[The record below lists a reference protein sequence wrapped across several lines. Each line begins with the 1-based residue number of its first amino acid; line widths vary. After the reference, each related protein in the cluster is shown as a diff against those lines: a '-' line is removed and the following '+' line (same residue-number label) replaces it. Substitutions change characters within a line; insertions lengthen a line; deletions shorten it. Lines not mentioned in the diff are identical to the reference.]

1 MLRTFAAM
9 LLATALIAGPSL
21 AAPPSGNSGASPS
34 APGMGDAKAANQQ
47 TNASKPSKTNKRS
60 KTVKPVSREH
70 HARGKAGRSKVT
82 HHLESAKTHR
92 HLSKPVESVKN
103 SKSDRLQ
110 TAKLPATTR

>member
-34 APGMGDAKAANQQ
+34 APGVSDAKAANQH
-47 TNASKPSKTNKRS
+47 ASKPSKTNKRS

-70 HARGKAGRSKVT
+70 HARGKAGRSKVK

-92 HLSKPVESVKN
+92 HLSKPVKSVKN